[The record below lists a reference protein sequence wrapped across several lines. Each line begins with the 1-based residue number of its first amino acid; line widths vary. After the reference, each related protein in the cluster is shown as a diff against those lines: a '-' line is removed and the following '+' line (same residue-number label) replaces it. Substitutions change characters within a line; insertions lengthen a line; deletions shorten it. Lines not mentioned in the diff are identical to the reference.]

1 MPLLQTAHSVLYI
14 PILAFHLTIARPCG
28 GNFSLSKVLRTP
40 TSRQK
45 SGETHICPGKPLL
58 SEMLLGR
65 V

>member
-1 MPLLQTAHSVLYI
+1 MPLLTNRAQRLEL

-28 GNFSLSKVLRTP
+28 GNFSLSKVMRTP